1 MIGYMGSQQRKQLE
15 GLEELVQFTSRETGL
30 FMTSVYPYLQEQV
43 HQNLARAALALT
55 WLNEDMTVLNGTP
68 NQSQLNSF
76 IGSIEDKRSQVFCYT
91 GRAEIL
97 MHILPTFLVTATSS
111 RAGWF

>member
-30 FMTSVYPYLQEQV
+30 FMTNVYPYLLEQV

-55 WLNEDMTVLNGTP
+55 WLNEDMTIFKGTP
-68 NQSQLNSF
+68 NQSQLTSF
-76 IGSIEDKRSQVFCYT
+76 IDSIESKRSQVN
-91 GRAEIL
+91 IL
-97 MHILPTFLVTATSS
+97 FTIQGWIIMYILVTATSS